1 MKKLKRYTFFLFAL
15 CSVQGVSFAQNLV
28 LNPSF
33 EEHQGC
39 PVDFNQSQL
48 THIVSWK
55 QSGQGTPDYFNSC
68 SKSVGVPKNVFGNEN
83 AATGQAYAGFVNYTF
98 NKKNYREY
106 LSSELSRPLKP
117 GELVCIE
124 ISISSAD
131 MCNFVTDGCGIVIST
146 EELRQK
152 GMTCI
157 EMKATIENPRLYIL
171 DQKDGWVK
179 MGDVYRASGGER
191 FITIGNFK
199 SDKSTKIL
207 HRTGDDKGMGDYSYL
222 YVDDVVVKSV
232 KSKEECS
239 CENEVLQSMVFDPPL
254 QLSQYDEIRLD
265 DILFDFDKF
274 NLTDSAKKELDEVY
288 VLLKKNKAM
297 YLEVQGHT
305 DSRGTDDYNITLSKN
320 RAEAVVSYL
329 MKKGID
335 RSRLEIKYFG
345 AEKPVT
351 INESDEGRA
360 KNRRVEF
367 RVLKKRFELIENS

>member
-1 MKKLKRYTFFLFAL
+1 MHLTCL
-15 CSVQGVSFAQNLV
+15 AQNLV
-28 LNPSF
+28 LNSSF

-55 QSGQGTPDYFNSC
+55 QPGQGTPDYFNSC
-68 SKSVGVPKNVFGNEN
+68 SKAVGVPKNVFGNEN

-131 MCNFVTDGCGIVIST
+131 LCNFVTDGCGIVLSA

-152 GMTCI
+152 GMNCI

-199 SDKSTKIL
+199 SDKATKIL
-207 HRTGDDKGMGDYSYL
+207 HSTGNDKGMGDYSYL
-222 YVDDVVVKSV
+222 YVDDVVVKPV
-232 KSKEECS
+232 QTKEECS
-239 CENEVLQSMVFDPPL
+239 CENEVLQSLVFDPPL

-265 DILFDFDKF
+265 DIYFDFDKF
-274 NLTDSAKKELDEVY
+274 NITDSAKRELDEVY

-305 DSRGTDDYNITLSKN
+305 DSRGKDDYNVTLSKN
-320 RAEAVVSYL
+320 RAEAVVNYL

-345 AEKPVT
+345 ATKPAT
-351 INESDEGRA
+351 TNDSDEGRA

-367 RVLKKRFELIENS
+367 RVLKKRFELIENG

>member
-1 MKKLKRYTFFLFAL
+1 LLLTVL
-15 CSVQGVSFAQNLV
+15 CLWQSENHAQNLV
-28 LNPSF
+28 LNGSF

-39 PVDFNQSQL
+39 PIDFNQSQL

-68 SKSVGVPKNVFGNEN
+68 SKAVGVPNNVFGKEA

-131 MCNFVTDGCGIVIST
+131 LCNFVTDGCGIVLSVD
-146 EELRQK
+146 ELKQK
-152 GMTCI
+152 GMACI

-207 HRTGDDKGMGDYSYL
+207 HSTGNDKGMGDYSYL
-222 YVDDVVVKSV
+222 YVDDVVVKPV
-232 KSKEECS
+232 KTKEECS
-239 CENEVLQSMVFDPPL
+239 CENEVLQSLVFDPPL
-254 QLSQYDEIRLD
+254 QLSQYDVIRLD
-265 DILFDFDKF
+265 DVLFDFDKF
-274 NLTDSAKKELDEVY
+274 NLTDSARKDLDEVY

-305 DSRGTDDYNITLSKN
+305 DSRGKDDYNVNLSKN
-320 RAEAVVSYL
+320 RAEAVVGYL
-329 MKKGID
+329 VKKGID
-335 RSRLEIKYFG
+335 KSRLEIKYFG
-345 AEKPVT
+345 ATKPVST
-351 INESDEGRA
+351 NDSDEGRA

-367 RVLKKRFELIENS
+367 RVLKKRFELIENN

>member
-1 MKKLKRYTFFLFAL
+1 MKWIRCSILLFTL
-15 CSVQGVSFAQNLV
+15 GFIENGCQAQNLV

-39 PVDFNQSQL
+39 PFDFNQSQM
-48 THIVSWK
+48 THILSWK
-55 QSGQGTPDYFNSC
+55 QIGQGTPDYFNSC
-68 SKSVGVPKNVFGNEN
+68 SKSVGVPDNVFGSEP
-83 AATGQAYAGFVNYTF
+83 AATGKAYAGFVNYTF

-106 LSSELSRPLKP
+106 LSSELIRPLNP

-131 MCNFVTDGCGIVIST
+131 LCNFVTDGCGIILSKN
-146 EELRQK
+146 ELRQN
-152 GMTCI
+152 GMTCL
-157 EMKATIENPRLYIL
+157 EMKATIENPHLYIL
-171 DQKDGWVK
+171 DQRDGWVK

-199 SDKSTKIL
+199 SDRATKIL
-207 HRTGDDKGMGDYSYL
+207 HSTGNDKGMGDYSYL
-222 YVDDVVVKSV
+222 YVDDVVVKPI
-232 KSKEECS
+232 KTKEECS
-239 CENEVLQSMVFDPPL
+239 CENEVLKSLVFDPPL

-265 DILFDFDKF
+265 DVLFDFDKS
-274 NLTDSAKKELDEVY
+274 NLTDSAKKELDELY
-288 VLLKKNKAM
+288 VLLKKNKSM
-297 YLEVQGHT
+297 FLEVQGHT
-305 DSRGTDDYNITLSKN
+305 DSKGKDDYNVTLSKN

-345 AEKPVT
+345 AAKPV
-351 INESDEGRA
+351 NSNDSDEGRA

>member
-1 MKKLKRYTFFLFAL
+1 MKKLIRYSLFLLAL
-15 CSVQGVSFAQNLV
+15 SFLSETGLAQNLV
-28 LNPSF
+28 LNGSF

-55 QSGQGTPDYFNSC
+55 QPGQGTPDYFNSC
-68 SKSVGVPKNVFGNEN
+68 SKAVGVPKNVFGNES
-83 AATGQAYAGFVNYTF
+83 AATGEAYAGFVNYTF

-106 LSSELSRPLKP
+106 LTSELSRPLNP

-131 MCNFVTDGCGIVIST
+131 YCNFVTDGCGIVLSKN
-146 EELRQK
+146 ELHQK
-152 GMTCI
+152 GMACI
-157 EMKATIENPRLYIL
+157 EMPATIENPHLYIL
-171 DQKDGWVK
+171 DQREGWVK
-179 MGDVYRASGGER
+179 MGDIYRASGGER

-199 SDKSTKIL
+199 NDRDTKIL
-207 HRTGDDKGMGDYSYL
+207 HSTGNDKGMGDYSYL
-222 YVDDVVVKSV
+222 FVDDVVVKAV

-239 CENEVLQSMVFDPPL
+239 CENDILESLVFDPPL

-265 DILFDFDKF
+265 DVLFDFDRF

-288 VLLKKNKAM
+288 VLLKKNKSM

-305 DSRGTDDYNITLSKN
+305 DSRGKDEYNVNLSKN
-320 RAEAVVSYL
+320 RAEAVVGYL
-329 MKKGID
+329 LKKGID

-345 AEKPVT
+345 STKPIT
-351 INESDEGRA
+351 SNDSDEGRA

-367 RVLKKRFELIENS
+367 RILKKRFELIQAS